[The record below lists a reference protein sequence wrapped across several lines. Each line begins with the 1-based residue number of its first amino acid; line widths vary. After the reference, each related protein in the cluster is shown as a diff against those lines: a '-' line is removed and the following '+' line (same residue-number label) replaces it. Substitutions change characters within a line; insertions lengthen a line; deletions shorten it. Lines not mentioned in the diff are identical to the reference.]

1 MTVLSQTSAESDK
14 SNNPWYNLF
23 EANINFL
30 SDYQKTEVKKI
41 KRHHFPTNDEF
52 KVHSQRLIMRM
63 ARNCLRI
70 FYIMFYIDL
79 FFSSYFNRH

>member
-41 KRHHFPTNDEF
+41 KGTTFQQMM
-52 KVHSQRLIMRM
+52 S
-63 ARNCLRI
+63 LR
-70 FYIMFYIDL
+70 YILKD
-79 FFSSYFNRH
+79 

>member
-41 KRHHFPTNDEF
+41 KGTTFQQMM
-52 KVHSQRLIMRM
+52 S
-63 ARNCLRI
+63 LR
-70 FYIMFYIDL
+70 YILKDWSCVWLGIV
-79 FFSSYFNRH
+79 

>member
-14 SNNPWYNLF
+14 SNNPLYNLF

-41 KRHHFPTNDEF
+41 KGTTFQQMM
-52 KVHSQRLIMRM
+52 S
-63 ARNCLRI
+63 LR
-70 FYIMFYIDL
+70 YILKDWSCVWLGIV
-79 FFSSYFNRH
+79 